1 METVKSRIFNDGNT
15 DDRDRGRSRVASPI
29 ITVVVMVVV
38 MMFATAGNSF
48 KFVLCQNLHD
58 KTPFFKV
65 LKKKTRLYCV
75 YMSVSVR
82 V

>member
-1 METVKSRIFNDGNT
+1 METVKSRIFNDSNT

-29 ITVVVMVVV
+29 ITVVVMVVVV

-65 LKKKTRLYCV
+65 LKKR
-75 YMSVSVR
+75 R
-82 V
+82 VCTAFI